1 MSISAD
7 LSRRVEKKSL
17 YILPVAVLAA
27 YLLGKIPAA
36 AGVLAG
42 GGIAVLNFRWLL
54 TTIDGILSGTSTKSG
69 GTNAVL
75 HFLRMGLVI
84 ALFSALVY
92 LHYIKLVNIFAALAG
107 FTVVL
112 VIVTAE
118 SAVMVLREGAVKKS
132 SWKA

>member
-7 LSRRVEKKSL
+7 LSRKVEKKSL
-17 YILPVAVLAA
+17 YTLPVAVLVA

-42 GGIAVLNFRWLL
+42 TGIAVLNFRWLL
-54 TTIDGILSGTSTKSG
+54 TTIDGILSGASTSSN
-69 GTNAVL
+69 GTNAAL
-75 HFLRMGLVI
+75 HFVRMGLVI
-84 ALFSALVY
+84 ALFSGLVY

-118 SAVMVLREGAVKKS
+118 SAAMTLRQGAAKKNG
-132 SWKA
+132 WKA